1 MLVKRKRSAGVERVV
16 GIEVCFESLEH
27 FELLASDRAFEEGRK
42 KFADA
47 VMVRK
52 RGTRLHDCFQNG
64 AVILSESVEIGGL
77 DDEDEV

>member
-1 MLVKRKRSAGVERVV
+1 MFVKRKRAAGIERIV
-16 GIEVCFESLEH
+16 GIEIRFECLEH
-27 FELLASDRAFEEGRK
+27 FELLASDRAFEEWRK

-52 RGTRLHDCFQNG
+52 RGTRLHDRFQNG

>member
-1 MLVKRKRSAGVERVV
+1 MFVKRKRAAGIERIV
-16 GIEVCFESLEH
+16 GIEIRFECLEN